1 MTVASPWAKLSS
13 PISVERKTMC
23 LAVPVQVISIDG
35 NEAEVEIG
43 GVKRRISIMLTPE
56 AKVGDY
62 VLLHTGYA
70 INVIDETEA
79 QETLKILGEM
89 VRLGDEEE

>member
-1 MTVASPWAKLSS
+1 
-13 PISVERKTMC
+13 MC
-23 LAVPVQVISIDG
+23 LAVPVKVVKIEGS
-35 NEAEVEIG
+35 EADVEIG

-70 INVIDETEA
+70 INVIDEAEA
-79 QETLKILGEM
+79 QETLKILEEM
-89 VRLGDEEE
+89 ARLDEVH